1 MHAKRCM
8 EFWPLPTGKP
18 QAPNTFVDPFF
29 VHFDNSVPDAFYVV
43 ALFFVSHSAYVLFVS
58 V

>member
-18 QAPNTFVDPFF
+18 QTPNAFVDQFF
-29 VHFDNSVPDAFYVV
+29 VPDAFYVV
-43 ALFFVSHSAYVLFVS
+43 ALFFVSHSAYVFFVF

>member
-18 QAPNTFVDPFF
+18 QTPNAFVDQF
-29 VHFDNSVPDAFYVV
+29 VPDAFYVV
-43 ALFFVSHSAYVLFVS
+43 ALFAFVLFVRF
-58 V
+58 VFV